1 MREVTTDDLGVGG
14 VNNWWRGTWGNNT
27 LWGLGV
33 LTFQWGRGEV
43 LIPSSNCEFT
53 VVWRQHSGPVGLYT
67 EWRDQWDSRLSR
79 SNVSVSALSHQQE
92 NRPCSVD
99 KSEHM
104 FTKWQP
110 IKSDVCTRTFQL
122 LSYLTNFL
130 SVILPVC
137 LTFLKQISYL
147 YYSSCKN

>member
-1 MREVTTDDLGVGG
+1 MLLAIDLTPQLFIDTVH
-14 VNNWWRGTWGNNT
+14 VFPHLNHRGLFVIAFLERNCAAKAQGPEPIVITGCLALVITVIYAHNNT
-27 LWGLGV
+27 HVIKNTLEAP
-33 LTFQWGRGEV
+33 QYE
-43 LIPSSNCEFT
+43 
-53 VVWRQHSGPVGLYT
+53 
-67 EWRDQWDSRLSR
+67 
-79 SNVSVSALSHQQE
+79 QQE
-92 NRPCSVD
+92 NRPCGVD

>member
-1 MREVTTDDLGVGG
+1 MIITTNYKILNCGVKR
-14 VNNWWRGTWGNNT
+14 VILLQNKYANACSRKFSESEIY
-27 LWGLGV
+27 GL
-33 LTFQWGRGEV
+33 
-43 LIPSSNCEFT
+43 
-53 VVWRQHSGPVGLYT
+53 QHRLRHTHELLMECKFVGC
-67 EWRDQWDSRLSR
+67 SK
-79 SNVSVSALSHQQE
+79 QQE
-92 NRPCSVD
+92 NRPCGVD

-122 LSYLTNFL
+122 LLYFTNFL